1 MRALPICFAILLMA
15 TTMAQAQERQWSI
28 DQTDKEAY
36 LAFGVPETD
45 DVGVSFWC
53 KLQSDIINFYAPE
66 SDKRLKIS
74 DHQSFVIEVSSKS
87 FRFKGKTSANKETGT
102 ISLEAELE
110 FSDPLFAVLQNA
122 DYFSVTIGK
131 DKQNFP
137 LQNADL
143 ASFLG
148 VCKKP

>member
-1 MRALPICFAILLMA
+1 MRALPICLAMLLMA
-15 TTMAQAQERQWSI
+15 VTTASAQERQWSI

-53 KLQSDIINFYAPE
+53 KLQSDVINFYAPE
-66 SDKRLKIS
+66 SDKRLKLS

-87 FRFKGKTSANKETGT
+87 FRFKGKTSANKESGA
-102 ISLEAELE
+102 ISLETELKIA
-110 FSDPLFAVLQNA
+110 DPLFVALQNA
-122 DYFSVTIGK
+122 DHFSVTIGK

-137 LQNADL
+137 LLDADL